1 LSFVA
6 VLLSDSRLRRSK
18 RSFVPSTFCGAG
30 RDEGSEAEAACC
42 VALITAGLD
51 PRASW
56 KDTEQPEMQVE
67 SGHEMSCHLNTFA
80 ACIQKQRKY
89 RTHL

>member
-1 LSFVA
+1 M
-6 VLLSDSRLRRSK
+6 
-18 RSFVPSTFCGAG
+18 PSTFGGAG
-30 RDEGSEAEAACC
+30 RDEGSEVEAACC

-67 SGHEMSCHLNTFA
+67 SGHEMSCHLKTFA
-80 ACIQKQRKY
+80 ACIRSKENRGLTCKVAEV
-89 RTHL
+89 TSAGAPCT